1 MRKGLLI
8 IGVALLALG
17 IIIFLIGIYLSSS
30 VVSDIMS
37 LITETRNET
46 VVAPGLSVSMGA
58 VNEGSAIMAVYN
70 DSLGRPLQELITA
83 QGGKLDTRSIDGQ
96 YVIIYVPETER
107 GSLSLV
113 NNYSENAV
121 VYYIS
126 NTVSITTL
134 IPLVLSTFVS
144 IIMVIVSVVLLI
156 LGVVLRNK

>member
-83 QGGKLDTRSIDGQ
+83 QGKLDTRSIDGQ